1 MGRIV
6 ARAPGTR
13 YDASMDTF
21 ADDSTVA
28 LLLLLLGL
36 GCFGVVAF
44 LIGLRAPG
52 ARPVTGPEGLI
63 GLKGTAL
70 SRLAAGHVG
79 QIFVR
84 GEIWEALPLHGERPI
99 APDETVAI
107 VRLEGLTARVAPAEA
122 P

>member
-1 MGRIV
+1 MTYL
-6 ARAPGTR
+6 ADEST
-13 YDASMDTF
+13 ASL
-21 ADDSTVA
+21 V
-28 LLLLLLGL
+28 LLVLGL

-44 LIGLRAPG
+44 LIGLRAQG

-70 SRLAAGHVG
+70 SPLAAGHVG

-84 GEIWEALPLHGERPI
+84 GEIWEALPLHGERAI
-99 APDETVAI
+99 APEETVAV

>member
-1 MGRIV
+1 MNPDDAETAAGL
-6 ARAPGTR
+6 APL
-13 YDASMDTF
+13 
-21 ADDSTVA
+21 V
-28 LLLLLLGL
+28 LGL
-36 GCFGVVAF
+36 AVFLVAA
-44 LIGLRAPG
+44 LIVGLRAQG
-52 ARPVTGPEGLI
+52 AKPVSGPEGLI

-70 SRLAAGHVG
+70 SPLVPGHLG

-99 APDETVAI
+99 QISETVAV

>member
-1 MGRIV
+1 MAGIV
-6 ARAPGTR
+6 ARASGTR
-13 YDASMDTF
+13 YDAPMDTF
-21 ADDSTVA
+21 VDDSTVA
-28 LLLLLLGL
+28 LLPLLLGL
-36 GCFGVVAF
+36 AGFGMVAF
-44 LIGLRAPG
+44 LIGLRAQG
-52 ARPVTGPEGLI
+52 AKPVTGPEGLI

>member
-1 MGRIV
+1 MDPDDIETAAGL
-6 ARAPGTR
+6 AP
-13 YDASMDTF
+13 
-21 ADDSTVA
+21 
-28 LLLLLLGL
+28 LLLGL
-36 GCFGVVAF
+36 AVFGVAALLV
-44 LIGLRAPG
+44 GLRAQG
-52 ARPVTGPEGLI
+52 VRPVTGPEGLI

-70 SRLAAGHVG
+70 SRLAPGHVG

-99 APDETVAI
+99 APEETVAI